1 LEAAMRMFLLLV
13 GVASATPAL
22 AQSNEEERG
31 LVITGKIQR
40 PEVQVIIG
48 RDNLD
53 KGFELRL
60 EESFLKRILE
70 VLTKPPF

>member
-1 LEAAMRMFLLLV
+1 MRSMLLGAALLL
-13 GVASATPAL
+13 ASVPAR
-22 AQSNEEERG
+22 AQSSEDDRG

>member
-1 LEAAMRMFLLLV
+1 MRAFVMLAGVLL
-13 GVASATPAL
+13 SAPAW
-22 AQSNEEERG
+22 AQANEDERG

>member
-1 LEAAMRMFLLLV
+1 MRMFLLLV

>member
-1 LEAAMRMFLLLV
+1 MRSMLLGAALLL
-13 GVASATPAL
+13 ASVPAR
-22 AQSNEEERG
+22 AQSSEDDRG

-53 KGFELRL
+53 KGFELRDRK
-60 EESFLKRILE
+60 S
-70 VLTKPPF
+70 VV